1 MRKDR
6 SLVRA
11 SDIGTWVFCRRA
23 WWLKN
28 VAKSAHE
35 RPDLLQRGE
44 YAHEAHGR
52 RFVLAHLARLA
63 GLALLALGLLLLL
76 AALLW

>member
-11 SDIGTWVFCRRA
+11 SDVGTWVFCRRA

-28 VAKSAHE
+28 VAAADHE

-44 YAHEAHGR
+44 QAHEAHGR
-52 RFVLAHLARLA
+52 RFVAAHWGRLA
-63 GLALLALGLLLLL
+63 GLALVALGLLLIL